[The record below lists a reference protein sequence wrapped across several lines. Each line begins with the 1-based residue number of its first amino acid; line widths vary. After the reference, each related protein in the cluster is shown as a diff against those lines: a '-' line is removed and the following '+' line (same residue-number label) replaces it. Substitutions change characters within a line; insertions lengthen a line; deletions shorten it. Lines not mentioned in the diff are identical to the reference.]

1 MAASIRI
8 IIVQSTQ
15 PHSSLRT
22 GEASQHDERIDVAA
36 PEADGEVK
44 RGPSVVHADRADDVA
59 LPYPVA
65 LRDTS
70 FGEIRV

>member
-22 GEASQHDERIDVAA
+22 GKASQHDERIDVTA
-36 PEADGEVK
+36 PETDGEVE
-44 RGPSVVHADRADDVA
+44 RGPSVVHADRTDDVTS
-59 LPYPVA
+59 PHTVA
-65 LRDTS
+65 LLDTS
-70 FGEIRV
+70 FGEI